1 MNRPKITKQT
11 LKELRGDLLTKQTAQ
26 KQIKNNENEN
36 KIPSKGLQKDEM
48 DIGITQEEENEM
60 NM

>member
-11 LKELRGDLLTKQTAQ
+11 LKELRGDLWTKQSQ
-26 KQIKNNENEN
+26 KQVNNNENDDALS
-36 KIPSKGLQKDEM
+36 PAVTQTDEM
-48 DIGITQEEENEM
+48 DVNLTQEEENEL